1 MIDTMISASDV
12 KRLRDMTGAGMM
24 DCKKALTETGGDFE
38 AAIDFLRKKGQK
50 VSAKRAD
57 REAKEGVI
65 VSAVSASGDR
75 GVIAEVN
82 CETDFVAR
90 NEEFQAFAQEVAKTA
105 LDHAPA
111 DLDGLLGLSL
121 SDGTSIKIKIEE
133 LTGKIGELIGV
144 RRFSLVNAP
153 EGGRIVEYIHPGSR
167 LGVLVTI
174 SGNGTL
180 EEVGRDVAMQVAAM
194 NPVATRRDEV
204 DTEVQEREIA
214 IAREMAIEEG
224 KPENI
229 VDRIAQGKL
238 ERFFKDNVLL
248 EQPFVKDSS
257 QTVQQILKNADSDVQ
272 GFERFALGA

>member
-1 MIDTMISASDV
+1 
-12 KRLRDMTGAGMM
+12 MTGAGMM
-24 DCKKALTETGGDFE
+24 DCKKALTESGGDFE

-57 REAKEGVI
+57 RDAKEGVI
-65 VSAVSASGDR
+65 VAAVSADGAR

-90 NEEFQAFAQEVAKTA
+90 NEEFQAFAEEVATVA
-105 LDHAPA
+105 LENTPA
-111 DLDGLLGLSL
+111 DLAGLSAL
-121 SDGTSIKIKIEE
+121 TLADGTAIGTKVEE

-144 RRFSLVNAP
+144 RRFSVVDAP
-153 EGGRIVEYIHPGSR
+153 EGGRIVTYIHPGSR
-167 LGVLVTI
+167 LGVLVTM

-180 EEVGRDVAMQVAAM
+180 EDVGRDVAMQVAAM
-194 NPVATRRDEV
+194 NPVATRRDDV

-229 VDRIAQGKL
+229 VERIALGKL

-257 QTVQQILKNADSDVQ
+257 QTVQQILKNANSDIHS
-272 GFERFALGA
+272 FERFALGA